1 MTSVAPPATA
11 EETWFGHPRGLTI
24 LFLTEMWDQFSFFGM
39 RALLVY
45 YMTKELLISQ
55 AHSSYIY
62 GLYSSFVYFT
72 PLIGGAIS
80 DRWLGR
86 RRAVIIGGS
95 IMALGHFMMA
105 FEQLFY
111 FALATIA
118 IGNGLFL
125 PSLASQINELYT
137 PNDPRRATAYNIYY
151 VGINLG
157 AFLAPFVCGTIGE
170 LYGWHWGFTLAG
182 VGMAIGLV
190 TYLSGSRYLPKN
202 NDTEAR
208 RAVGN
213 RSKRTPLATYVLLL
227 AVIMIVIV
235 FRAAYEQSGNTFAL
249 WADTG
254 VDRMAGAF
262 SIPMTW
268 FQSLNPL
275 MIFLF
280 TPVIVAWWTRAARQG
295 REPGSVSKMAMG
307 GFIVG
312 ASYLILAAVAYVS
325 GDARASWLW
334 VVVFFF
340 VYTVGELFILPVGLG
355 LFGRLAPAELAAT
368 AIAAWF
374 MAAFFGN
381 LAAGFLG
388 ALWSAVSVPIFFA
401 IVGAVGALS
410 GVLLLALSPWA
421 DRTEAAAGVL
431 QAEAQAEIDTAALA
445 ADTRH

>member
-1 MTSVAPPATA
+1 
-11 EETWFGHPRGLTI
+11 
-24 LFLTEMWDQFSFFGM
+24 
-39 RALLVY
+39 
-45 YMTKELLISQ
+45 
-55 AHSSYIY
+55 
-62 GLYSSFVYFT
+62 
-72 PLIGGAIS
+72 
-80 DRWLGR
+80 
-86 RRAVIIGGS
+86 
-95 IMALGHFMMA
+95 
-105 FEQLFY
+105 
-111 FALATIA
+111 
-118 IGNGLFL
+118 
-125 PSLASQINELYT
+125 
-137 PNDPRRATAYNIYY
+137 
-151 VGINLG
+151 
-157 AFLAPFVCGTIGE
+157 
-170 LYGWHWGFTLAG
+170 
-182 VGMAIGLV
+182 
-190 TYLSGSRYLPKN
+190 
-202 NDTEAR
+202 
-208 RAVGN
+208 
-213 RSKRTPLATYVLLL
+213 
-227 AVIMIVIV
+227 
-235 FRAAYEQSGNTFAL
+235 
-249 WADTG
+249 
-254 VDRMAGAF
+254 MAGAF

-388 ALWSAVSVPIFFA
+388 ALWSAVSVPIFFT

-421 DRTEAAAGVL
+421 DRTEAAAGAL

>member
-1 MTSVAPPATA
+1 
-11 EETWFGHPRGLTI
+11 
-24 LFLTEMWDQFSFFGM
+24 
-39 RALLVY
+39 
-45 YMTKELLISQ
+45 
-55 AHSSYIY
+55 
-62 GLYSSFVYFT
+62 
-72 PLIGGAIS
+72 
-80 DRWLGR
+80 
-86 RRAVIIGGS
+86 
-95 IMALGHFMMA
+95 MALGHFMMA

-170 LYGWHWGFTLAG
+170 VYGWHWGFMLAG

-202 NDTEAR
+202 NDAEAR
-208 RAVGN
+208 RATGG
-213 RSKRTPLATYVLLL
+213 RSKRAPLATYVLLL

-254 VDRMAGAF
+254 VNRMAGTF

-280 TPVIVAWWTRAARQG
+280 TPAIVAWWTRAARQG

-388 ALWSAVSVPIFFA
+388 ALWSAVSVPIFFT

-421 DRTEAAAGVL
+421 DRTEAAAGAL

>member
-1 MTSVAPPATA
+1 VNA
-11 EETWFGHPRGLTI
+11 EPKDWFGHPRGLTI

-55 AHSSYIY
+55 THSSYIY

-72 PLIGGAIS
+72 PLIGGVIS

-95 IMALGHFMMA
+95 IMALGHFLMA
-105 FEQLFY
+105 FEPAFY
-111 FALATIA
+111 VALATIA

-125 PSLASQINELYT
+125 PSLASQINQLYA
-137 PNDPRRATAYNIYY
+137 PDDPRRATAYNIYY

-157 AFLAPFVCGTIGE
+157 AFLAPFVCGTVGE
-170 LYGWHWGFTLAG
+170 IYGWHWGFALAG
-182 VGMAIGLV
+182 VGMVIGMI
-190 TYLSGSRYLPKN
+190 TYLGGSRYLPKN
-202 NDTEAR
+202 NNPKDEPAR
-208 RAVGN
+208 PASSERPRAKMEVY
-213 RSKRTPLATYVLLL
+213 LLLL
-227 AVIMIVIV
+227 AVIAIVVI
-235 FRAAYEQSGNTFAL
+235 FRASYEQSGNTVAL
-249 WADTG
+249 WADSG
-254 VDRMAGAF
+254 VDRHIGSSF

-275 MIFLF
+275 VIFLF
-280 TPVIVAWWTRAARQG
+280 TPVIVAYWTRKARSGQ
-295 REPGSVSKMAMG
+295 EPGSIGKMAMG

-312 ASYLILAAVAYVS
+312 VSYLLLALIAHLS

-334 VVVFFF
+334 LVFFFF

-355 LFGRLAPAELAAT
+355 LFGKLAPLEFAAT

-381 LAAGFLG
+381 LAAGAMG
-388 ALWSAVSVPIFFA
+388 ALWSVVTVPTFFTISGGVA
-401 IVGAVGALS
+401 ILSGGLLFALS
-410 GVLLLALSPWA
+410 SWA
-421 DRTEAAAGVL
+421 HRIEMRAAAHDPAL
-431 QAEAQAEIDTAALA
+431 DTAALA
-445 ADTRH
+445 ADSRH

>member
-1 MTSVAPPATA
+1 
-11 EETWFGHPRGLTI
+11 
-24 LFLTEMWDQFSFFGM
+24 
-39 RALLVY
+39 
-45 YMTKELLISQ
+45 
-55 AHSSYIY
+55 
-62 GLYSSFVYFT
+62 
-72 PLIGGAIS
+72 
-80 DRWLGR
+80 
-86 RRAVIIGGS
+86 
-95 IMALGHFMMA
+95 
-105 FEQLFY
+105 
-111 FALATIA
+111 
-118 IGNGLFL
+118 
-125 PSLASQINELYT
+125 
-137 PNDPRRATAYNIYY
+137 
-151 VGINLG
+151 
-157 AFLAPFVCGTIGE
+157 
-170 LYGWHWGFTLAG
+170 
-182 VGMAIGLV
+182 MAIGLV

-202 NDTEAR
+202 NDAEAR
-208 RAVGN
+208 RTTGG
-213 RSKRTPLATYVLLL
+213 RSKRAPLATYVLLL

-254 VDRMAGAF
+254 VNRMAGTF

-388 ALWSAVSVPIFFA
+388 ALWSAVSVPIFFT

-421 DRTEAAAGVL
+421 DRTEAAAGAL

>member
-1 MTSVAPPATA
+1 MTDDTA
-11 EETWFGHPRGLTI
+11 HRHEKTWFGHPRGLTI

-55 AHSSYIY
+55 THSSYIY

-72 PLIGGAIS
+72 PLIGGVIS

-95 IMALGHFMMA
+95 IMAAGHFMMA
-105 FEQLFY
+105 FPSLFY
-111 FALATIA
+111 VALATIA
-118 IGNGLFL
+118 TGNGLFL
-125 PSLASQINELYT
+125 PSLASQINQLYA
-137 PNDPRRATAYNIYY
+137 PDDPRKATAYNIYY

-157 AFLAPFVCGTIGE
+157 AFLAPFVCGTVGE
-170 LYGWHWGFTLAG
+170 LYGWHWGFALAG
-182 VGMAIGLV
+182 VGMLIGLF
-190 TYLSGSRYLPKN
+190 TYLGGSKYLPKN
-202 NDTEAR
+202 NSPSERKEQPAPQR
-208 RAVGN
+208 PRA
-213 RSKRTPLATYVLLL
+213 KLEIYLLLL
-227 AVIMIVIV
+227 AVIAIVVV
-235 FRAAYEQSGNTFAL
+235 FRASYEQSGNTVAL

-254 VDRMAGAF
+254 VSRQVGSF

-280 TPVIVAWWTRAARQG
+280 TPVIVAWWTRAAKQG
-295 REPGSVSKMAMG
+295 REPGSIGKMATG

-312 ASYLILAAVAYVS
+312 VSYLVLALVAHLS

-334 VVVFFF
+334 LVFFFF

-355 LFGRLAPAELAAT
+355 LFGKLAPAEFAAT

-381 LAAGFLG
+381 LAAGAVG
-388 ALWSAVSVPIFFA
+388 ALWSAVSVPTFFVIA
-401 IVGAVGALS
+401 GALAILS
-410 GVLLLALSPWA
+410 GMLLAALSFWA
-421 DRTEAAAGVL
+421 HGIEKRAALPDEDLA
-431 QAEAQAEIDTAALA
+431 TAALA
-445 ADTRH
+445 ADARH

>member
-1 MTSVAPPATA
+1 VTSVAAPATA

-55 AHSSYIY
+55 THSSYIY

-72 PLIGGAIS
+72 PLIGGVIS

-125 PSLASQINELYT
+125 PSLASQINELYR

-170 LYGWHWGFTLAG
+170 LYGWHWGFMLAG

-202 NDTEAR
+202 NDAQAR
-208 RAVGN
+208 RILGN
-213 RSKRTPLATYVLLL
+213 RSKRAPLATYILLL
-227 AVIMIVIV
+227 AVIAIVIV
-235 FRAAYEQSGNTFAL
+235 FRAAYEQSGNTLAL
-249 WADTG
+249 WADSG
-254 VDRMAGAF
+254 VDRMASAF

-280 TPVIVAWWTRAARQG
+280 TPVIVAWWTRAAKQG

-325 GDARASWLW
+325 GDARTSWLW
-334 VVVFFF
+334 VVIFFL

-355 LFGRLAPAELAAT
+355 LFGRLAPAQLAAT

-388 ALWSAVSVPIFFA
+388 ALWSAVSVPTFFA

-410 GVLLLALSPWA
+410 GLLLLALSPWA
-421 DRTEAAAGVL
+421 NRTEATAGAL
-431 QAEAQAEIDTAALA
+431 QAEAEAEQMN
-445 ADTRH
+445 